1 MWDNFKAM
9 PKLLKFF
16 TAHAIACVVFFFGSV
31 IPHGAFSIDGHRV
44 TYHEWWGSGA
54 GIYTAMIGI
63 LLPLGGWFMLKRS
76 YYARSYYLGTLV
88 VGLIFP
94 YLLLKHFRESDSSYG
109 LAAIGTAAVAAVAW
123 YLYGK
128 ETVRDYFSSNKALK
142 EDAAKTRRAP

>member
-54 GIYTAMIGI
+54 GIYAAVIGI
-63 LLPLGGWFMLKRS
+63 LLPLAGWLMLKRS
-76 YYARSYYLGTLV
+76 GYARPYYLGTLI
-88 VGLIFP
+88 VGLILP
-94 YLLLKHFRESDSSYG
+94 YLLFKQFRASDSSYG
-109 LAAIGTAAVAAVAW
+109 LAALGTAAIATVAW
-123 YLYGK
+123 YLYRK
-128 ETVRDYFSSNKALK
+128 ETARDYFSSNKRVKASENSL
-142 EDAAKTRRAP
+142 D